1 MTVAKL
7 VLVHALSPIHCG
19 TGQAING
26 IELPIAR
33 EKATRIPLIP
43 GSSLKGVLRAAVPSS
58 ADNPLHLTA
67 FGPET
72 TNAADF
78 AGALQFSDV
87 RLTVLP
93 VRSLRG
99 TFAWAT
105 SPYLLTRLARDARE
119 TNVALPKLP
128 PSPPNDESA
137 LVADNSSVLV
147 DKENLFLE
155 EFDFR
160 AATNT
165 ALTELGTWLAK
176 HVLGKDDPACSEF
189 ARRIVLLPDGVM
201 THLLES
207 GMEITT
213 RVRIKADTKT
223 VADGALWTEEA
234 LPVESVLCG
243 LIAATPVKAREGKP
257 STLFDHVA
265 KLSATAL
272 QIGGNASVGRGL
284 CRLRLLEAG
293 NVT

>member
-43 GSSLKGVLRAAVPSS
+43 GSSLKGVLRAAGSS
-58 ADNPLHLTA
+58 ADKLHLTA

-72 TNAADF
+72 ANAADF

-87 RLTVLP
+87 RLTLLP

-119 TNVALPKLP
+119 ANVALPALP
-128 PSPPNDESA
+128 RSPAGDDAA
-137 LVADNSSVLV
+137 LVAEGSSVLV
-147 DKENLFLE
+147 EQNSLVLE

-160 AATNT
+160 ATPDA
-165 ALTELGTWLAK
+165 ALTKLGSWLAEQ
-176 HVLGKDDPACSEF
+176 VLGKEDAARNAF
-189 ARRIVLLPDGVM
+189 AQRIVLLPDSVM
-201 THLLES
+201 SQLMES

-213 RVRIKADTKT
+213 RIRIKAETKT

-234 LPVESVLCG
+234 LPVESVLSG
-243 LIAATPVKAREGKP
+243 LLAATPVKASDANPGA
-257 STLFDHVA
+257 LFKHVA
-265 KLSATAL
+265 TLGANAI
-272 QIGGNASVGRGL
+272 QVGGNASVGRGL
-284 CRLRLLEAG
+284 CRVQLLG
-293 NVT
+293 GPNVP